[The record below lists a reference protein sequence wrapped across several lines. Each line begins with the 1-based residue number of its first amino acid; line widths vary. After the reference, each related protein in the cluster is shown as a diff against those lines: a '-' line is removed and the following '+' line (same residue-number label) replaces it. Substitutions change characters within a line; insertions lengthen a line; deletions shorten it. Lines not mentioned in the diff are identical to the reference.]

1 MLSFLD
7 RLLGRREDVK
17 KSQPIYTYNQGD
29 AHTLELEAATL
40 YSTHNINDAIN
51 MVENGIRQ
59 YPNSAYLYYIRGLI
73 KEDKGDFKTGI
84 YDFSKFL
91 ERKEDDC
98 NGLFKM
104 GLCNQK
110 LNFSTK
116 AIEFYDK
123 SIIHFSKNASDTT
136 LAPHLKLHLPLEV
149 IYTNKGTCKAN
160 IGDNENAMV
169 DADKAIELNKNYP
182 DAHFLKGN
190 LWAKLGNREQA
201 IAALIQ
207 SADLGF
213 QPAKSQLGR
222 MGLDNKGITKNA
234 V

>member
-1 MLSFLD
+1 MLNFLD
-7 RLLGRREDVK
+7 RLLGRREDIK
-17 KSQPIYTYNQGD
+17 KPQPIYSFNQGD
-29 AHTLELEAATL
+29 AKTLELEAATL
-40 YSTHNINDAIN
+40 YSTQNINDAIN

-59 YPNSAYLYYIRGLI
+59 YPNSPFLYYIRGLI
-73 KEDKGDFKTGI
+73 KEDKGDFKTAI
-84 YDFSKFL
+84 YDYSKFL
-91 ERKEDDC
+91 ERKDDDY

-123 SIIHFSKNASDTT
+123 SILHFSNNTSDTT
-136 LAPHLKLHLPLEV
+136 LTPLLKLHLPLEV
-149 IYTNKGTCKAN
+149 IYTNRGTCKSN
-160 IGDNENAMV
+160 IGDNENAMI
-169 DADKAIELNKNYP
+169 DAEKAIDLNKNYP
-182 DAHFLKGN
+182 DAYFLKGN
-190 LWAKLGNREQA
+190 LWAKLGNKEQA
-201 IAALIQ
+201 ISALIQ